1 MWYLEGLF
9 GDGVVLVTTEPR
21 LLTPGLQ
28 TVPKHVD
35 VEEDVLLVR
44 KVLSPKLNHQLP
56 EDVRVTAHE
65 HDCDRD
71 GVALVITPMSRHTS
85 FPPHLTSSSSD
96 VTFGSFKYE

>member
-1 MWYLEGLF
+1 MWYLVGLF
-9 GDGVVLVTTEPR
+9 GDGVVLVATEPR

-71 GVALVITPMSRHTS
+71 EVPLVITPMSRHTWFS
-85 FPPHLTSSSSD
+85 PRRTSSD
-96 VTFGSFKYE
+96 ATFGFFKLE

>member
-35 VEEDVLLVR
+35 VEEDVLLVG

-56 EDVRVTAHE
+56 EDVRVAAHE

-71 GVALVITPMSRHTS
+71 EVPLVTTPMSRHTS
-85 FPPHLTSSSSD
+85 FSPRLTSSD
-96 VTFGSFKYE
+96 VAFRFFKFE

>member
-21 LLTPGLQ
+21 LLIPGLQ

-35 VEEDVLLVR
+35 IEEDVLLVR

-56 EDVRVTAHE
+56 EDVRFTAHE

-71 GVALVITPMSRHTS
+71 EVPLVITPMFRRTS
-85 FPPHLTSSSSD
+85 FSPHLTSSD
-96 VTFGSFKYE
+96 VTFGFFRFE